1 MKRIIFV
8 LFFLFFALAISLVL
22 LYFIKP
28 NISSYTIVTK
38 NYFLL
43 LLIFCVP
50 FITLYL
56 ARIISERE
64 EKKLYENLYNLPKSF
79 LNDIYELYCLL
90 DECIRK
96 GYDPVKIIN
105 QVYKRLSEIVEKY
118 SNVLH
123 SLPDHIK
130 LPFYNIIFSIE
141 GKHQHYNIK
150 RMEKDLRDLKIAVK
164 EIIEKTRYLYL
175 ARY

>member
-1 MKRIIFV
+1 MKRRIFV
-8 LFFLFFALAISLVL
+8 LFFLFFAVAISLVI

-38 NYFLL
+38 NYFTL

-64 EKKLYENLYNLPKSF
+64 EKYFYDKLYNLPKQF
-79 LNDIYELYCLL
+79 LHYIHELDYLL
-90 DECIRK
+90 EECSRK
-96 GYDPVKIIN
+96 GYSPDKTLNKVYNIVSKIVK
-105 QVYKRLSEIVEKY
+105 EY

-123 SLPDHIK
+123 NLPEHIK
-130 LPFYNIIFSIE
+130 LPFYSIVFSVE
-141 GKHQHYNIK
+141 GKHQHYYIK